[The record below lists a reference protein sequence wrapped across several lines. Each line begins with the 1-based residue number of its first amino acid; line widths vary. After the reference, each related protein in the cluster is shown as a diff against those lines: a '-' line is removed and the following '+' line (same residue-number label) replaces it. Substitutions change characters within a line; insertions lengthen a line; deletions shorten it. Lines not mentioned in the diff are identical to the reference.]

1 MTTLTELETGIP
13 VTGIKFGSEDAFADL
28 YNNYAAA
35 LFGICIKLV
44 RCKATAEDLLQEI
57 FVKIWK
63 HIYTYDALKG
73 TLFTWMLNIARNTCI
88 DYLRSK
94 QHRQRMQVSE
104 HGLEYT
110 GVDIA
115 AGHIVYKE
123 ESSDMQQ
130 FTQKLEPKYKEV
142 IDLVYIYGYTQDE
155 VSQMLNLPL
164 GTVKTRCRMA
174 IQQLRNMYTT

>member
-1 MTTLTELETGIP
+1 MTTRTELETVAS
-13 VTGIKFGSEDAFADL
+13 VTDIRAGSEDAFADL

-35 LFGICIKLV
+35 LFGICMKLV
-44 RCKATAEDLLQEI
+44 RCKATAEDILQEV

-63 HIYTYDALKG
+63 HSNMYDALKG

-94 QHRQRMQVSE
+94 QYRQRMQVSE
-104 HGLEYT
+104 NGLEYT

-115 AGHIVYKE
+115 AGHIFYKE
-123 ESSDMQQ
+123 ESRDMQR

-142 IDLVYIYGYTQDE
+142 IDLVYIYGYTQEE

-174 IQQLRNMYTT
+174 IQQLRSMYAI

>member
-1 MTTLTELETGIP
+1 MTTLTELETGACSRDLQLEN
-13 VTGIKFGSEDAFADL
+13 KDAFADL

-35 LFGICIKLV
+35 LFGICVKLV
-44 RCKATAEDLLQEI
+44 RCKATAEDILQDV

-63 HIYTYDALKG
+63 HIHTYNALKG

-94 QHRQRMQVSE
+94 QYRQRMQVSE
-104 HGLEYT
+104 NGLEYT
-110 GVDIA
+110 GVDAA
-115 AGHIVYKE
+115 AGRIVYKE
-123 ESSDMQQ
+123 ESRDMLQ
-130 FTQKLEPKYKEV
+130 FTQKLESKYKEV

-155 VSQMLNLPL
+155 VSQMLHVPL

-174 IQQLRNMYTT
+174 IQQLRSMYTI